1 MKCRYIA
8 VLYAILIAFASCRG
22 KNRQTVLPLSDAA
35 SGKKAHAWYCFD
47 GTAVKEIDDI
57 RLAPMQAEKPWT
69 EAVRISAVS
78 SALGN
83 GNETPSAYA
92 VVNRLGMI
100 VFTGSTFRLYTDA
113 AVFADRTAGNI
124 VFQNDTPI
132 FSLYKSAFF
141 NASLANNASSGVHQF
156 LVLFDTAS
164 RVFYPLITCTS
175 LGLSAESEI
184 TDFVWDGNVFVCS
197 VKKSAEEKI
206 DFSYLSVQPKIPL
219 LSLSPASAK
228 SDILIS
234 ETDSD
239 AYRSQAAPA
248 DIALAP
254 KRLQELA
261 SLVDEDTAFFV
272 ECRTAGGHSPRRYTN
287 QKKSDDAAPLSA
299 NALIADT
306 YACLMF
312 RDGTTYASGALYGRH
327 IVNGGKPVAFRLPK
341 LPAGY
346 AYTTFAVSGTAM
358 YAAWEESDFYKTGK
372 SGFLSVDLGAILYG
386 SVSDAAQ

>member
-8 VLYAILIAFASCRG
+8 VLCALIALTSCRG
-22 KNRQTVLPLSDAA
+22 KHRQAALPLSDTA
-35 SGKKAHAWYCFD
+35 SGKKAHTWYCFD
-47 GTAVKEIDDI
+47 GGAVKEIDDV
-57 RLAPMQAEKPWT
+57 RRAPMQAEKPWT
-69 EAVRISAVS
+69 EAVRISSAS

-83 GNETPSAYA
+83 GNEAPSAYA

-100 VFTGSTFRLYTDA
+100 VFTGSAFRLYTDA
-113 AVFADRTAGNI
+113 AVFADRTAGNL

-141 NASLANNASSGVHQF
+141 NASLANNAAGGVHQF

-164 RVFYPLITCTS
+164 RVFYPLITCTA
-175 LGLSAESEI
+175 LDLPAESEI
-184 TDFVWDGNVFVCS
+184 TDFVWDGNTFVCS
-197 VKKSAEEKI
+197 VKKSAEEKT

-219 LSLSPASAK
+219 LSLSPSSAK
-228 SDILIS
+228 SDLLVS
-234 ETDSD
+234 ETDSG
-239 AYRSQAAPA
+239 AYRSQATPV

-272 ECRTAGGHSPRRYTN
+272 ECKTAGGHSPRRYTN
-287 QKKSDDAAPLSA
+287 QKRSDDAAPLAA

-312 RDGTTYASGALYGRH
+312 GDGTTYASGALYGRH

-341 LPAGY
+341 LPEGF
-346 AYTTFAVSGTAM
+346 AYTAFAVSGATM
-358 YAAWEESDFYKTGK
+358 YAAWEKSEFYKTGT
-372 SGFLSVDLGAILYG
+372 SGFLSVDLEAILYG
-386 SVSDAAQ
+386 SVSDAAR

>member
-8 VLYAILIAFASCRG
+8 VLCVLLSLASCRG
-22 KNRQTVLPLSDAA
+22 KNREAARALSDAA
-35 SGKKAHAWYCFD
+35 SGKKAHTWYCFD
-47 GTAVKEIDDI
+47 GGAIKAIDDV
-57 RLAPMQAEKPWT
+57 RRAPMQAQKPWT
-69 EAVRISAVS
+69 EAVRISSAS
-78 SALGN
+78 SSLG
-83 GNETPSAYA
+83 GGTEAPAAYA
-92 VVNRLGMI
+92 VVNRLGML
-100 VFTGSTFRLYTDA
+100 VFTGDTFRLYTDA
-113 AVFADRTAGNI
+113 AVFSDRTAGNL

-141 NASLANNASSGVHQF
+141 NTSLENNASGGVHQF

-164 RVFYPLITCTS
+164 CVFYPLITCTA
-175 LGLSAESEI
+175 LNLPAESEV

-197 VKKSAEEKI
+197 VKKSENEKT

-228 SDILIS
+228 SDLLIS
-234 ETDSD
+234 ETDAD
-239 AYRSQAAPA
+239 AYRSQAAPVN
-248 DIALAP
+248 IAYAP

-261 SLVDEDTAFFV
+261 SLVEEDTAFFV

-287 QKKSDDAAPLSA
+287 QMQNDDASPLSA

-312 RDGTTYASGALYGRH
+312 RDGTAYVSGALYGRH

-346 AYTTFAVSGTAM
+346 AYTSFAVSGTTM
-358 YAAWEESDFYKTGK
+358 YAAWEGSDFYKTGK
-372 SGFLSVDLGAILYG
+372 SGFLSVDLEAILYG
-386 SVSDAAQ
+386 GVSPSER

>member
-8 VLYAILIAFASCRG
+8 VLCALLSLASCRG
-22 KNRQTVLPLSDAA
+22 KNRQTALSSSDTAP
-35 SGKKAHAWYCFD
+35 GKKAHTWYCFD
-47 GTAVKEIDDI
+47 GGAIKEIDDVK
-57 RLAPMQAEKPWT
+57 RAPMQAEKPWT
-69 EAVRISAVS
+69 EAVRISSAS
-78 SALGN
+78 SALGD
-83 GNETPSAYA
+83 GNETPAAYA
-92 VVNRLGMI
+92 LVNRLGMI

-113 AVFADRTAGNI
+113 AVFADRTAGNL

-141 NASLANNASSGVHQF
+141 NASLANNATGGVHQF

-164 RVFYPLITCTS
+164 CVFYPLITCTA
-175 LGLSAESEI
+175 LALPAESEI

-197 VKKSAEEKI
+197 VKKSGDEKT

-219 LSLSPASAK
+219 LSISPASAK
-228 SDILIS
+228 SDLLIS
-234 ETDSD
+234 ETDAD
-239 AYRSQAAPA
+239 AYRSQATPV
-248 DIALAP
+248 DIAFAP

-287 QKKSDDAAPLSA
+287 QKQNDDVSPLSA

-327 IVNGGKPVAFRLPK
+327 IVNDGKPVAFRLPK
-341 LPAGY
+341 LPEGF
-346 AYTTFAVSGTAM
+346 AYTSFAVSGTTM

-372 SGFLSVDLGAILYG
+372 SGFLSVDLEAILYG
-386 SVSDAAQ
+386 SVSDAAR